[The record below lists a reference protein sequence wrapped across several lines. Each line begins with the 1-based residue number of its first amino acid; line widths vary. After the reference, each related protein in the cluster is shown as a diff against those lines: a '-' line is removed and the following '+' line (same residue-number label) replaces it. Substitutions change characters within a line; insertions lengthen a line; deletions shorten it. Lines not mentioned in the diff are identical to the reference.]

1 MLQGPCGSKYNS
13 NCEDYRIQLNEANS
27 KMLLSHE
34 KHPIWQIKANPGVA
48 YLLNYGNQKIL
59 GKNANQNLEGKT
71 RANPEQQNMLYP
83 NKSTN

>member
-13 NCEDYRIQLNEANS
+13 NCEDYRIQLNEDNS

-48 YLLNYGNQKIL
+48 YLLNYDNQKIL
-59 GKNANQNLEGKT
+59 GKNAKPKPRGKNEGKPRT
-71 RANPEQQNMLYP
+71 AKHAVPQ
-83 NKSTN
+83 